1 MPAFAFCSK
10 CALLIKGGVLSIITV
25 SSKSQRG
32 RQMTFIAKT
41 SADNLSG
48 ITKLDYMG
56 TKSRALGV
64 LMAIAEN
71 NPANALADAGAHAA
85 QTRY

>member
-1 MPAFAFCSK
+1 
-10 CALLIKGGVLSIITV
+10 
-25 SSKSQRG
+25 
-32 RQMTFIAKT
+32 MTFIAKT